1 MTPVP
6 VVDTVTV
13 ATPMRHAVPSRDHP
27 SARVL
32 DLVPAANGDPRVVPT
47 SPPPQSERP
56 EVPGHGPATL
66 DGLPQTHDLADV
78 PSPVEVRV
86 HADPALIPSV
96 RAVAADLAARADF
109 DLDAVSDLRMAVDE
123 ACSALVPLASAGGQL
138 RCGFTVLDGSVI
150 AVARVPV
157 ERAATLRQDTF
168 GWRVLSTLT
177 DSAEVLDA
185 DPDWIG
191 IRLSKDRT
199 SS

>member
-1 MTPVP
+1 M
-6 VVDTVTV
+6 
-13 ATPMRHAVPSRDHP
+13 
-27 SARVL
+27 
-32 DLVPAANGDPRVVPT
+32 PT
-47 SPPPQSERP
+47 PPPRSERP
-56 EVPGHGPATL
+56 EVPAHGPATTL
-66 DGLPQTHDLADV
+66 DGLPGVPDLAEV

-123 ACSALVPLASAGGQL
+123 ACSALVPLALAGGQL
-138 RCGFTVLDGSVI
+138 RCGFTVLDGSVV

-157 ERAATLRQDTF
+157 ERATTLRQDTF
-168 GWRVLSTLT
+168 GWRVLTTLT
-177 DSAEVLDA
+177 DSAEVLDT
-185 DPDWIG
+185 DPDWVG